1 MNVNGLKSYNSAM
14 SQALTQSTRQN
25 FDDVR
30 KSADSVDNKKQQLAD
45 QSLKSVQDQNSR
57 AEQRSRLIDTYA

>member
-14 SQALTQSTRQN
+14 SQALTQSTRQI